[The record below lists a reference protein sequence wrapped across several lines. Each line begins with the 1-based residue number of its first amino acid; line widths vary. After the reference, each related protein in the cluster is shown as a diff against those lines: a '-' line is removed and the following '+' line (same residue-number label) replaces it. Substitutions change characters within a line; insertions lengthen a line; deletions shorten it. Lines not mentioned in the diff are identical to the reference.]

1 MVSNTISRTLKGNIM
16 KSLICAVFAAAVL
29 AVPTLSFAQV
39 SNAPVTR
46 AEVKA
51 DLVRVEQAGYNPAR
65 NDLNYPA
72 DIQAA
77 EARVHTSSTAD
88 TSYGGVSNQTAFGS
102 NASVAVLQ
110 SEKLYSHH

>member
-1 MVSNTISRTLKGNIM
+1 M

-29 AVPTLSFAQV
+29 AAPTLSFAQV

-51 DLVRVEQAGYNPAR
+51 ELVQLEQAGYNPAR

-77 EARVHTSSTAD
+77 EARIHTPSTGD
-88 TSYGGVSNQTAFGS
+88 TSYGGVSDANAFGS
-102 NASVAVLQ
+102 KAPVAELPGQ
-110 SEKLYSHH
+110 TLYAHH

>member
-1 MVSNTISRTLKGNIM
+1 M

-29 AVPTLSFAQV
+29 AVSTLSFAQE

-46 AEVKA
+46 AEVTA

-77 EARVHTSSTAD
+77 EARIHTSPTAD
-88 TSYGGVSNQTAFGS
+88 TSYGGVADGTAFGS
-102 NASVAVLQ
+102 KAPVGVLQ
-110 SEKLYSHH
+110 SQGLYARH

>member
-1 MVSNTISRTLKGNIM
+1 M
-16 KSLICAVFAAAVL
+16 KSLICTVFAAAVL
-29 AVPTLSFAQV
+29 AAPALSFAQV

-51 DLVRVEQAGYNPAR
+51 DLVQVEQAGFSPAR

-77 EARVHTSSTAD
+77 EARIHTPSTTN
-88 TSYGGVSNQTAFGS
+88 TSYGGVTNGTAFGS
-102 NASVAVLQ
+102 KAPVAELQ
-110 SEKLYSHH
+110 SQALYMHH

>member
-1 MVSNTISRTLKGNIM
+1 M
-16 KSLICAVFAAAVL
+16 KSLICAAFAAAVL
-29 AVPTLSFAQV
+29 AAPTLSFAQA

-46 AEVKA
+46 AQVKA
-51 DLVRVEQAGYNPAR
+51 ELVQLEQAGYNPAR

-88 TSYGGVSNQTAFGS
+88 TSYGGVSEGNAFGS
-102 NASVAVLQ
+102 KAPVAGLQ
-110 SEKLYSHH
+110 SQTLYAHH

>member
-1 MVSNTISRTLKGNIM
+1 M

-29 AVPTLSFAQV
+29 AGPTLSFAQV

-51 DLVRVEQAGYNPAR
+51 DLVQVEQAGYSPAR

-77 EARVHTSSTAD
+77 EARVHTPSTAD
-88 TSYGGVSNQTAFGS
+88 TSYGGVPNGTAFGS
-102 NASVAVLQ
+102 NAPVAALQ
-110 SEKLYSHH
+110 SQALYAHH

>member
-1 MVSNTISRTLKGNIM
+1 M
-16 KSLICAVFAAAVL
+16 KSFICTVFAAAVL
-29 AVPTLSFAQV
+29 AAPTLSFAQV

-51 DLVRVEQAGYNPAR
+51 DLVQVEQAGYNPAR

-77 EARVHTSSTAD
+77 EARIHTSSTAD
-88 TSYGGVSNQTAFGS
+88 TSYGGVPNGTAFGS
-102 NASVAVLQ
+102 NAPVAMLQ
-110 SEKLYSHH
+110 SQALYAHH